1 MCRRSA
7 AALALALLLPLPGL
21 AAEVVVKPG
30 DTLSE
35 LAERYGTTVDRLM
48 QLNNLRSPDDVWA
61 GSRLQVP
68 GAGGGSRSG
77 TGNYTVKAG
86 ETLSEI
92 AVRYGTTVDRLMQLN
107 SLRNPEDLWAGSR
120 IQVPGAGSSSSTAA
134 RSSGQAN
141 YTVKSGETL
150 SELAERYNT
159 SVQRLVQI
167 NNLNSPDDLWAG
179 SRIQVPAPPKP
190 PSQPAVNKN
199 ASKHQVQ
206 PGDSLSLI
214 AQRYGVSMQS
224 LIAINSLS
232 DPNRLEVGRTLTL
245 RGSSAPKAAAK
256 PATAAK
262 PTPKP
267 AAKPVVQATAKPAAQ
282 PAAKPATQPAAQPVA
297 TAAAAVQNTSPEP
310 TAKREP
316 ELKPEAKP
324 EPKPEPTVQAATST
338 PVAQQASKPEP
349 EPEPKPEPKPQP
361 KSETKVATAKT
372 SSKSTSKAAAAS
384 KPTSTASAS
393 TAGKGSAPDW
403 RSYGP
408 LQVDWANW
416 QSMGGSYVAPSLNSD
431 GQPLYLAINCGAKRL
446 NATGQSGAWK
456 TWDAPQSE
464 FEHKLIRDLC
474 SSKGS

>member
-267 AAKPVVQATAKPAAQ
+267 AAKPVVQATAKPA
-282 PAAKPATQPAAQPVA
+282 PKPATQPVA
-297 TAAAAVQNTSPEP
+297 TAAAAVPNTSPEP

-349 EPEPKPEPKPQP
+349 APKPEPKPQP

-372 SSKSTSKAAAAS
+372 SSKSTSKAAAS

-403 RSYGP
+403 RTYGP

>member
-1 MCRRSA
+1 
-7 AALALALLLPLPGL
+7 
-21 AAEVVVKPG
+21 VVKPG

-267 AAKPVVQATAKPAAQ
+267 AAKPVVQATAKPA
-282 PAAKPATQPAAQPVA
+282 PKPATQPVA
-297 TAAAAVQNTSPEP
+297 TAAAAVPNTSPEP

-349 EPEPKPEPKPQP
+349 APKPEPKPQP

-372 SSKSTSKAAAAS
+372 SSKSTSKAAAS

-403 RSYGP
+403 RTYGP

>member
-120 IQVPGAGSSSSTAA
+120 IQVPGAGSSSTAA

-282 PAAKPATQPAAQPVA
+282 PAPKPATQPAAQPEA
-297 TAAAAVQNTSPEP
+297 TAAAAAQNTSPEP

-349 EPEPKPEPKPQP
+349 EPKPEPKPQP

-384 KPTSTASAS
+384 KPTSTASTS